1 MNCQLLL
8 NLQRHYTI
16 VLTRSHQT
24 LLERVLHLNL
34 LATVNLYFHVLTVVN
49 SVMLDYVLE
58 VFVLSF

>member
-8 NLQRHYTI
+8 HLRCHYTI

-49 SVMLDYVLE
+49 SVMLVDVLE
-58 VFVLSF
+58 VFILPF

>member
-8 NLQRHYTI
+8 NLRCHYTI
-16 VLTRSHQT
+16 VLTRSYQT

-34 LATVNLYFHVLTVVN
+34 LATVNLYFHVLAVVN
-49 SVMLDYVLE
+49 SVMLVGVME